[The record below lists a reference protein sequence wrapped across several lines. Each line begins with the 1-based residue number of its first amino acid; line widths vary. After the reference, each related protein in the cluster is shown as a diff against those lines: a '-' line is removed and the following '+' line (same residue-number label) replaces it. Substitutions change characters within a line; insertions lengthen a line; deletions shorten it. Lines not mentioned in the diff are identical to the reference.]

1 VLARR
6 TTISCRCFARIALV
20 LGLSLLI
27 AGGRPSPVQG
37 QALPDTVQ
45 WSVPSAAPPSGA
57 PIVAG
62 DVVVVPLRAVEPRPA
77 ALTAHSLRDGAVRWS
92 VTLTAEKPLAA
103 DGDRV
108 YVAAGD
114 AIHALSA
121 ADGTVAWRAVAGR
134 PITAPPLAHAGW
146 LIVAA
151 AGDLIAI
158 RAADGVVLWRKPLG
172 PIEFRPALDGDLLVA
187 SLIDGRLV
195 ALNLK
200 DGSERWTT
208 HLRASPGEP
217 FAIGGRVYV
226 GTQDKIFYSI
236 IAASGRIEDH
246 PRIGGPLRGRVAVDD
261 QRVYMAG
268 LDNMLRVVR
277 RNGGAQLWQKSL
289 VYRPVAGPV
298 LIGNSVIVPGYVETP
313 LPAFAVDTGA
323 AAGTLQ
329 FDGSLIALPVFTTL
343 PDQQLAAIGITG
355 DLGNKW
361 IISLRTPSL
370 VPRFETQPLTALPGE
385 AVPIPQPPRR

>member
-1 VLARR
+1 MRR
-6 TTISCRCFARIALV
+6 TTISCRCFARIALP
-20 LGLSLLI
+20 LGLSLLF
-27 AGGRPSPVQG
+27 AVGRASPVQG
-37 QALPDTVQ
+37 QNLPDTVQ

-62 DVVVVPLRAVEPRPA
+62 DVLVVPLRAVPPA
-77 ALTAHSLRDGAVRWS
+77 PEGIIAHSLRDGAVRWS
-92 VTLTAEKPLAA
+92 VKVAAEKPLAA
-103 DGDRV
+103 DAERV
-108 YVAAGD
+108 YVADGE
-114 AIHALSA
+114 AIHAFSA
-121 ADGTVAWRAVAGR
+121 ADGSVAWRTVAGR

-146 LIVAA
+146 VIVAA

-187 SLIDGRLV
+187 SLVDGRLV

-200 DGSERWTT
+200 DGSERWTAN
-208 HLRASPGEP
+208 LKASPGEP
-217 FAIGGRVYV
+217 FAIGGTVYV
-226 GTQDKIFYSI
+226 GTRDKIFYAI
-236 IAASGRIEDH
+236 IADSGRIEDH

-277 RNGGAQLWQKSL
+277 RDGGALLWQKSV
-289 VYRPVAGPV
+289 VYRPASGPV
-298 LIGNSVIVPGYVETP
+298 LIGNRVVVPGLETG
-313 LPAFAVDTGA
+313 LPAFAVDSGA
-323 AAGTLQ
+323 AAGTLA
-329 FDGSLIALPVFTTL
+329 FDGSLVALPVFTTL
-343 PDQQLAAIGITG
+343 PDKQLAAIGITG
-355 DLGNKW
+355 GLDNKW

-385 AVPIPQPPRR
+385 VVPIPQPPR